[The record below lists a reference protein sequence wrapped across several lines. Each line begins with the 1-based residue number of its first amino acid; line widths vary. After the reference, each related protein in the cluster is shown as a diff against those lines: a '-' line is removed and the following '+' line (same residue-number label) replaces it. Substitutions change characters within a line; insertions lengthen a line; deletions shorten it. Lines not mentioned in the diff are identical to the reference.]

1 MYNAKIGSD
10 EVVSSGV
17 FNFGLNQ
24 GVKVTKLEY
33 KEFGNG
39 ECMNIEFTKE
49 EKVVYGSIWKEKE
62 AGELVKLQDGT
73 QIGKKT
79 LGTINTFKHFMKA
92 FVTEEVANTVS
103 GTDFKSFVKNV
114 IKTVT
119 PNLGNAVDVF
129 LEYGQLQSGK
139 TSAYLQMPT
148 VVFVGKF
155 ICPAT
160 NENFTEERAWQVDG
174 NNKTGLRYV
183 AGEKVHDFI
192 RDADYMKSEATDRK
206 DGKTNTN
213 ALQSLTTGAVK
224 EANASEW

>member
-1 MYNAKIGSD
+1 MYNAKVGSD
-10 EVVSSGV
+10 DVVSSSV

-24 GVKVTKLEY
+24 GVTVTKLEY
-33 KEFGNG
+33 KQFANG

-62 AGELVKLQDGT
+62 PGEEVTLQDGT
-73 QIGKKT
+73 KIGKKT

-92 FVTEEVANTVS
+92 FITEDEANTVS
-103 GTDFKSFVKNV
+103 GTDFKSFIENI
-114 IKTVT
+114 IKVLT
-119 PNLGNAVDVF
+119 PHLSKPVDVF
-129 LEYGQLQSGK
+129 LEYGQLQTGK

-160 NENFTEERAWQVDG
+160 TENFTEERTWQVEG
-174 NNKTGLRYV
+174 KTKNGLRYV

-192 RDADYMKSEATDRK
+192 RDTEYMKSEATDRK
-206 DGKTNTN
+206 DGKTNQNNPLST
-213 ALQSLTTGAVK
+213 AAVK
-224 EANASEW
+224 QADASEW